1 MTNNYPTFTH
11 DAVYSFAFLDSFCEQ
26 IQQWSLALFDPGSGG
41 FRRNADIGPN
51 VLSTTDIVW
60 IRYAVNDADLG
71 APDREGI
78 VRFIQGKQDPIT
90 GKIPHDPGPA
100 GQRHSDGH
108 AFWQAVR
115 ALRILGA
122 EPLHFPAHLK
132 PMLTKSG
139 MDAWFADFNWDGAAD
154 ERRTGIPWATTGRS
168 SRTSLDGGTNQR
180 PGNHHEVLG
189 LIPGV
194 VSVGDEELTDN
205 LFRNIAKQQ
214 NPETGTW
221 PRAKTNVSRT
231 FAYTA
236 LHMSAGRLPN
246 MPEGILD
253 EVLRLQNDN
262 GLWDA
267 PLPGFHTMD
276 SAYLLVRLPQRVGY
290 READALAALRRL
302 SAAMRRVYAAEQATI
317 LGNTHQLLA
326 VAHTFGLLQ
335 EVFPEEY
342 PSERPYR
349 FDWDK
354 LDLYDCEIIRS
365 SRQMTIGVNNR

>member
-1 MTNNYPTFTH
+1 MEDRGMKDNFALLSRDT
-11 DAVYSFAFLDSFCEQ
+11 VYSPTLLDALRDQLHE
-26 IQQWSLALFDPGSGG
+26 WSLTLFDPESGG
-41 FRRNADIGPN
+41 YRCNDEIGPN
-51 VLSTTDIVW
+51 ILSTTDVVW
-60 IRYAVNDADLG
+60 IRYAVNDPNLG
-71 APDREGI
+71 APDRDSI

-122 EPLHFPAHLK
+122 EPLYFPAHLK

-139 MDAWFADFNWDGAAD
+139 MDAWFAGFNWDGAAD

-168 SRTSLDGGTNQR
+168 SGTNLDGGTDER
-180 PGNHHEVLG
+180 RGNHHEVLG

-214 NPETGTW
+214 SPETGTW
-221 PRAKTNVSRT
+221 PRAKTNISRT

-253 EVLRLQNDN
+253 EVLRLQSEE
-262 GLWDA
+262 GLWDK

-276 SAYLLVRLPQRVGY
+276 STYVLVRLPPRIGGY
-290 READALAALRRL
+290 RQEEALAALHKL
-302 SAAMRRVYAAEQATI
+302 SEAMRRMYATGQAT
-317 LGNTHQLLA
+317 LLDNTHQMLA

-335 EVFPEEY
+335 EAFPEEY
-342 PSERPYR
+342 RSERPYR

-354 LDLYDCEIIRS
+354 LDLYVCQVI
-365 SRQMTIGVNNR
+365 M